1 MATSFINKVLKTR
14 DEDHSNAWKDYH
26 ALKEKQQKEI
36 QKSVETETEG
46 DSKRHGFVTSSSL
59 VHGGD
64 KSKLA
69 KANAKANSMVQ
80 IYAKSLS
87 GKGRMSASTSKR
99 QVPKTAKHQNHPVS
113 RRDDKQHEL
122 HREAKTLS
130 SLEQAKERI
139 RGQYLRFDIP
149 NSLDDTI
156 ARFIK
161 AVALR
166 YNDDSCI
173 EGQLSSV
180 YDNAHLKK
188 KKQKSLDS
196 DELIHSLH
204 EKGIIFIRQI
214 LPLPHMYSVLRTLK
228 VDEEFIHL
236 SHALVLMLQK
246 MHGGK
251 QLSRRYLMTQCNM
264 VLDMHQED
272 EQKIHSAEYDKI
284 DSISCAEEFDDEL
297 PAGLFEA
304 RMINSHIPALP
315 TTKKKN
321 ETRSWAIHAAQK
333 VIQDNEAKH
342 PAYRTLKRG
351 LLLSAAT
358 SVD

>member
-1 MATSFINKVLKTR
+1 
-14 DEDHSNAWKDYH
+14 
-26 ALKEKQQKEI
+26 
-36 QKSVETETEG
+36 
-46 DSKRHGFVTSSSL
+46 
-59 VHGGD
+59 
-64 KSKLA
+64 
-69 KANAKANSMVQ
+69 
-80 IYAKSLS
+80 
-87 GKGRMSASTSKR
+87 MSASTSKR
-99 QVPKTAKHQNHPVS
+99 QVPLSTAKHQSHPVIK
-113 RRDDKQHEL
+113 RADKHDEL

-130 SLEQAKERI
+130 SLEQAKKRL
-139 RGQYLRFDIP
+139 RGSYLRFDIP

-156 ARFIK
+156 ARFITS
-161 AVALR
+161 VALR
-166 YNDDSCI
+166 YNDEPFA
-173 EGQLSSV
+173 EGQLSSAYGNV
-180 YDNAHLKK
+180 QVKEKK
-188 KKQKSLDS
+188 KCFDS

-204 EKGIIFIRQI
+204 QKGIIFIRQI
-214 LPLPHMYSVLRTLK
+214 LPLPHMYSVFRMLN
-228 VDEEFIHL
+228 VEEEFIHL
-236 SHALVLMLQK
+236 AHALLLMLQK

-264 VLDMHQED
+264 VLDMHQKD

-304 RMINSHIPALP
+304 RMINANIPALP

-351 LLLSAAT
+351 LLLSAVT